1 MNWDDAFEK
10 VIGHEGG
17 YVNNPNDPGG
27 ETKYGISKRSYP
39 DEDIA
44 GMTLTRAKEIYK
56 RDYWDKCRCDE
67 LPHPVDFY
75 TFDAAV
81 NSGCTRSIKWLQM
94 AIPGC
99 QVDGLIGPQT
109 LRHLN
114 VFNSWFIGA
123 RQIGHRLEWMT
134 HLPTWEHFNKGWS
147 RRLAGNLKL
156 L

>member
-44 GMTLTRAKEIYK
+44 QMTLTRAKEIYK
-56 RDYWDKCRCDE
+56 RDYWDKCRCDD
-67 LPHPVDFY
+67 LPHPVDFN

-81 NSGCTRSIKWLQM
+81 NSGCGRAIKWLQQ
-94 AIPGC
+94 AIPG
-99 QVDGLIGPQT
+99 VTIDGIIGEQT
-109 LRHLN
+109 IRTVN
-114 VFNSWFIGA
+114 VFNSWFIA
-123 RQIGHRLEWMT
+123 SRQTGIRLEWMT
-134 HLPTWEHFNKGWS
+134 HLSTWKHFNKGWT
-147 RRLAGNLKL
+147 RRLAANLRL